1 MSTHNNTNIKIKKK
15 VPIEKLKSTC
25 DPSIFSFETTND
37 VTKET
42 EEIIGQKRAVEA
54 VEFGLSVEQHGY
66 NIFAAGPS
74 GTGKTTFIQSKAE
87 AFAKEKPAPDDWCYV
102 YNFENADQPLAMSFP
117 AGKGTEFQKDI
128 ANLLMDIKLELNRVF
143 TDEEFTQKKRTL
155 VQSLDNE
162 TEQKWKE
169 VENYASTLDL
179 GVERSKTE
187 IATFP
192 IRDGKPLTDE
202 EFEELDDNEKQQL
215 KKKREKVQEKVNE
228 ILDEIQKLERNVTRT
243 LNNLIKD
250 IIEEATTPFFTALKI
265 KYKDNEKV
273 LTYLEAYSSDVV
285 SHFSLFIK
293 KQKAAQSNLLEALL
307 DEDVKL
313 ERYTVSVFVNNCSKK
328 EAPVI
333 YETNPTYQNLI
344 GKIEYKNSLGS
355 LVTSFKRIKPG
366 ALHLS
371 NGGYLIL
378 QASQVLRKPNSWEGL
393 KQMLRTK
400 RITIENISE
409 ENSVIGKAG
418 MKPESIPL
426 NVKVILIGSPYYFEL
441 LSSLD
446 EDFYKL
452 FKVKAEFHSQMA
464 RNDEHIEKVVSFVKQ
479 FAEKE
484 ELLPFHKSAV
494 AVLVDYSSRLISD
507 QHKLS
512 TRFQELTKVLVES
525 SYWALRGKEEVVKG
539 EHVEKA
545 IQKQK
550 YRSNYIE
557 ERLRQLITDGTI
569 MVETTGEKIG
579 QINGLSVM
587 STSEYRFGLP
597 SKITVQTYAGGG
609 NVTNIERETSLSG
622 QIHTKGLLVLSGFLS
637 GVFAKKRPIPL
648 SASITFEQ
656 TYNMIDGDSA
666 SSTEL
671 YGLLSSLANVPI
683 KQGIAVTGSV
693 NQWGHIQAIGG
704 VNEKIE
710 GFYYVC
716 KENGLTGEQGV
727 IIPHQNIKNLMLNQ
741 EVIEAVKGEKFH
753 IWGVETIAEGIEIL
767 TGIHA
772 GNERNEEGS
781 FPEGTLFRKVEDRIN
796 KMYETKKTQSKTRTL
811 KPYKRR

>member
-1 MSTHNNTNIKIKKK
+1 MHTHNDTDMKTKKR
-15 VPIEKLKSTC
+15 VELEKLRSIC
-25 DPSIFSFETTND
+25 DPAIFLFETTED

-54 VEFGLSVEQHGY
+54 VEFGLSVEQQGY

-74 GTGKTTFIQSKAE
+74 GTGKTTFIQIKAA
-87 AFAKEKPAPDDWCYV
+87 AFAKDKSTPNDWCYV
-102 YNFENADQPLAMSFP
+102 YNFENPDRPLALSFP
-117 AGKGTEFQKDI
+117 AGKGVEFQKDI
-128 ANLLMDIKLELNRVF
+128 ANLLMEIKLELNRVF
-143 TDEEFTQKKRTL
+143 TDEEFNTKKRLL
-155 VQSLDNE
+155 VQSLENNID
-162 TEQKWKE
+162 QKWKD
-169 VENYASTLDL
+169 VENYANTLNL
-179 GVERSKTE
+179 GIEKSDTE

-192 IRDGKPLTDE
+192 IRNGKSLTDE
-202 EFEELDDNEKQQL
+202 EFNELDEVEKKNL

-228 ILDEIQKLERNVTRT
+228 ILAEIQKVERNITRI
-243 LNNLIKD
+243 LNNLIKT
-250 IIEEATTPFFTALKI
+250 ILEESTTPFLSILKT
-265 KYKDNEKV
+265 KYKRNQSIID
-273 LTYLEAYSSDVV
+273 YLESYGADIVER
-285 SHFSLFIK
+285 FSIFIK
-293 KQKAAQSNLLEALL
+293 KQKANKDNLLESLL
-307 DEDVKL
+307 DEDAKL
-313 ERYTVSVFVNNCSKK
+313 ERYTVHIFVNNAGK
-328 EAPVI
+328 EGAPVI

-366 ALHLS
+366 ALHLA

-378 QASQVLRKPNSWEGL
+378 QASQLLRKPNSWEGL
-393 KQMLRTK
+393 KQMLKTNC
-400 RITIENISE
+400 IIIENISE

-452 FKVKAEFHSQMA
+452 FKVKAEFHAQME

-484 ELLPFHKSAV
+484 KLKPFHRSAV

-507 QHKLS
+507 QYKLS
-512 TRFQELTKVLVES
+512 TRFQDLTKVLVES
-525 SYWALRGKEEVVKG
+525 SYWAVRENAEIV
-539 EHVEKA
+539 ESQHIEKA
-545 IQKQK
+545 IQKQT

-557 ERLRQLITDGTI
+557 ERLRQLIIDGTL
-569 MVETTGEKIG
+569 MVETDGEKIG

-609 NVTNIERETSLSG
+609 GVTNIERETSLSG

-716 KENGLTGEQGV
+716 KEKGLTGEQGV
-727 IIPHQNIKNLMLNQ
+727 IIPQQNVKNLMLNQ
-741 EVIEAVKGEKFH
+741 EVIEVIKDGKFH
-753 IWGVETIAEGIEIL
+753 IWAVETIAEGIEIL
-767 TGIHA
+767 TGICA
-772 GNERNEEGS
+772 GHNRNEEGS
-781 FPEGTLFRKVEDRIN
+781 FPDGTLFRKVEERIN
-796 KMYETKKTQSKTRTL
+796 KMYETKKSQPKTRTL